1 MGVRNAVADHA
12 TDLVAKSFGEA
23 SDFAVA
29 AMIGML
35 ASCGVR
41 GFGFGHGRGLR
52 VVFVVHNFTGSGSSG
67 GGGCEKNTDIYRHL
81 ATFTDMTPTWS

>member
-1 MGVRNAVADHA
+1 
-12 TDLVAKSFGEA
+12 
-23 SDFAVA
+23 
-29 AMIGML
+29 ML

-52 VVFVVHNFTGSGSSG
+52 VVFVVHNLSGSGSSG

-81 ATFTDMTPTWS
+81 PTFGDIYRHDADMELTVATKATVPGKEAGRCDHG